1 MITKANK
8 ELAKWTQDFA
18 LKNGC
23 EAARVVLYNGESNTV
38 EIRDRKIDR
47 LHQAAEICDNAEIQA
62 LHTSERIREN
72 AREEIADLAVEIAS
86 RVLEREVKK
95 EDNQDIIDKYFNR
108 VG

>member
-47 LHQAAEICDNAEIQA
+47 LHQAAENNLIIQIF
-62 LHTSERIREN
+62 TKGRSGN
-72 AREEIADLAVEIAS
+72 YS
-86 RVLEREVKK
+86 T
-95 EDNQDIIDKYFNR
+95 NR
-108 VG
+108 LDRKG

>member
-47 LHQAAEICDNAEIQA
+47 LHQAAENNGGQ
-62 LHTSERIREN
+62 S
-72 AREEIADLAVEIAS
+72 
-86 RVLEREVKK
+86 
-95 EDNQDIIDKYFNR
+95 DNQQNR
-108 VG
+108 KE

>member
-1 MITKANK
+1 M
-8 ELAKWTQDFA
+8 
-18 LKNGC
+18 
-23 EAARVVLYNGESNTV
+23 
-38 EIRDRKIDR
+38 
-47 LHQAAEICDNAEIQA
+47 
-62 LHTSERIREN
+62 HTSERIREN